1 MNLKEQLCVCTLARC
16 QTISKASEELYI
28 SQPALSVYIS
38 NLEKY
43 LGMKLFE
50 RTGKCFIL
58 TPIGEEYV
66 KRAEKMLEMKAE
78 FDDLVELASGKRNG
92 QIRVGI
98 QMRRAITTVPY
109 ILERFIKEYPD
120 IELTFREGRHAELVK
135 MYMDNS
141 IDMMVGVYK
150 DELPGSDYIEIGQ
163 EQVLAALPAKH
174 SANQRA
180 YEIPGSRFKHLNV
193 SCLDRETFILPQR
206 GQSLRT
212 TAERIME
219 QAQIKPGRIIEI
231 SNFETIM
238 SMVEKGLGVGF
249 NRLGY
254 IGNMDRFKHINYYL
268 IGDEPYCSRLV
279 IAYRKG
285 FVFHPYTERLVELL
299 KEYCGCNY

>member
-1 MNLKEQLCVCTLARC
+1 MNLKEQLYVCTLARC

-78 FDDLVELASGKRNG
+78 FDELVEMASGKVDG
-92 QIRVGI
+92 HIRVGI
-98 QMRRAITTVPY
+98 QMRRAITTAPF
-109 ILERFIKEYPD
+109 ILEQFIKEYPD
-120 IELTFREGRHAELVK
+120 IELTFREGTHSELVK
-135 MYMDNS
+135 MYMNNQV
-141 IDMMVGVYK
+141 DMIVCIYK
-150 DELPGSDYIEIGQ
+150 DELPGSDYIEIGK
-163 EQVLAALPAKH
+163 EQVLVALPAGH
-174 SANQRA
+174 SANQYA
-180 YEIPGSRFKHLNV
+180 FEMPGSRYKHLDV
-193 SCLDRETFILPQR
+193 ACLDRETFILPQK

-212 TAERIME
+212 TAERLME
-219 QAQIKPGRIIEI
+219 QVQIKPARIIEI
-231 SNFETIM
+231 SNFETVM

-254 IGNMDRFKHINYYL
+254 IGNMDRFEHINYYL
-268 IGDEPYCSRLV
+268 IGKEPYCSRLV
-279 IAYRKG
+279 IAYKRG
-285 FVFHPYTERLVELL
+285 FVFQPYAERLVELL
-299 KEYCGCNY
+299 KEYCKCDY